1 MQFSLKR
8 LFSPS
13 KIERRSSLSA
23 PADWL
28 LNALTNVFGAQT
40 ASGQAVNTRSALSIA
55 SVHACVRVISDGLA
69 ALDLKLYE
77 EQDFGKRVARAHYAS
92 AVINEPNAYQTKFDF
107 LKYQV
112 AQLALRGNAYAFI
125 NRDARFIAVELHP
138 ISADYV
144 KPILSDGQLFYKV
157 SAPGYPTLVPA
168 VDMLHFKGLCVDN
181 VLEGRSPVQI
191 HAETLGVDLA
201 AIRASADIY
210 KNGTLKF
217 LLKSE
222 HQIKPEQAQ
231 GLKLS
236 LDDVING
243 ASRSTVLP
251 AGVAMEKLS
260 MSPEEAQ
267 FLEERQ
273 FSAEEI
279 ARIFGVPASMIG
291 ANKNGVKSS
300 VEQEY
305 QDFYSRTLMAY
316 AINIEQEMRRKL
328 LTEADKI
335 NYYFKFNFNSLL
347 RATANDRAD
356 FYNKGIRGGWLSRNE
371 ARQFEDANGFEGGDS
386 YLIEANLM
394 PAEQINAYMQAKID
408 QLTSAAFKNNNPD
421 GNNNNTQA

>member
-13 KIERRSSLSA
+13 RVEKRSNLTA
-23 PADWL
+23 PAEWL
-28 LNALTNVFGAQT
+28 VNALTNVFGQQT

-55 SVHACVRVISDGLA
+55 SVHACIRVISDGLA
-69 ALDLKLYE
+69 SLDLKLYE
-77 EQDFGKRVARAHYAS
+77 ETDNGKRVARAHYAT

-112 AQLALRGNAYAFI
+112 AALALRGNAYALI
-125 NRDARFIAVELHP
+125 NRDARFIATDLHP
-138 ISADYV
+138 ISSEYV
-144 KPILSDGQLFYKV
+144 KPVLSDGLLFYKV
-157 SAPGYPTLVPA
+157 SAPGYPSLVPA
-168 VDMLHFKGLCVDN
+168 VDMLHFKGLCIDN
-181 VLEGRSPVQI
+181 ALEARSPIQI

-201 AIRASADIY
+201 AIKASADVY

-222 HQIKPEQAQ
+222 HQIKAEQAQ
-231 GLKLS
+231 GLRQS

-243 ASRSTVLP
+243 AARSTVLP
-251 AGVAMEKLS
+251 GGVQMEKLS
-260 MSPEEAQ
+260 MTPEEAQ
-267 FLEERQ
+267 YLEERQ

-291 ANKNGVKSS
+291 ANKDGVKSS
-300 VEQEY
+300 VEQEF
-305 QDFYSRTLMAY
+305 QDFYARTLMAY

-328 LTEADKI
+328 LTEADKA

-371 ARQFEDANGFEGGDS
+371 ARQFEDANGFEGGEA

-394 PAEQINAYMQAKID
+394 PSDQINAYMQAKID

-421 GNNNNTQA
+421 GNNNNVQA